1 MNQKQH
7 IETCLVK
14 QSSQVTVDYR
24 VRLTASIDCIR
35 FLVHQGLPFRG
46 HDESTTSLNHGNFL
60 ELLRFLADHNED
72 INRVTLD
79 NAPENLKLTSH
90 TIQHDIIRSIAYLTI
105 NSILENL
112 VMNYLQFWLMR
123 LVMYLLKSKW
133 QLLYALLMKGDILL
147 NAF

>member
-35 FLVHQGLPFRG
+35 FLVRQGLPFRG
-46 HDESTTSLNHGNFL
+46 HDESTASLNHGNFL

-79 NAPENLKLTSH
+79 NAPENLKLH
-90 TIQHDIIRSIAYLTI
+90 RLLF
-105 NSILENL
+105 NMILSDPL
-112 VMNYLQFWLMR
+112 P
-123 LVMYLLKSKW
+123 
-133 QLLYALLMKGDILL
+133 I
-147 NAF
+147 